1 MNHPAGTDD
10 ATSAQGAQGRR
21 PDLAHGRILWIAA
34 GVSLALHLAA
44 LWAYPRLLRRITPE
58 PERLTLPTSSVV
70 PEGMRVIRI
79 IEIAEVPEPAPVAK
93 RPVEK
98 PKPVPEPRP
107 RAGEELER
115 RGPPSETTR
124 PTAAGRSAAERLRP
138 HLQDRHL
145 WGPLNLRLNELTTEQ
160 REELELS
167 GRIAA
172 WQDSVAAAEEA
183 ARAGTDWTHTDA
195 QGRKW
200 GVSPGKIHLG
210 DITLPLPFFLGAPVG
225 RRDEIRDRQW
235 KWDEIQRGAARGA
248 VRDSWKARA
257 EAIRKR
263 RDAERA
269 KKKARTKPDTT
280 RSRRR

>member
-10 ATSAQGAQGRR
+10 ATSDRGAEGRR

-34 GVSLALHLAA
+34 GVSLALHLVA

-58 PERLTLPTSSVV
+58 PELLTLPTSSVV
-70 PEGMRVIRI
+70 PEGMRVIRV
-79 IEIAEVPEPAPVAK
+79 IEVAEVAKREPPKERPVKKPEPA
-93 RPVEK
+93 
-98 PKPVPEPRP
+98 PEPRP
-107 RAGEELER
+107 RTGAEEKR
-115 RGPPSETTR
+115 QGPPPEAP
-124 PTAAGRSAAERLRP
+124 PTGREGRSAAERLRP
-138 HLQDRHL
+138 HLEDRHL

-167 GRIAA
+167 GRIAE
-172 WQDSVAAAEEA
+172 WQDSVSAAEAA

-210 DITLPLPFFLGAPVG
+210 DITLPLPFSLGVPVG
-225 RRDEIRDRQW
+225 RRDEILDRQW

-248 VRDSWKARA
+248 VRDSWKDRA
-257 EAIRKR
+257 KAIRAR
-263 RDAERA
+263 RDAERS
-269 KKKARTKPDTT
+269 KKKEKPDTT
-280 RSRRR
+280 RLRRR